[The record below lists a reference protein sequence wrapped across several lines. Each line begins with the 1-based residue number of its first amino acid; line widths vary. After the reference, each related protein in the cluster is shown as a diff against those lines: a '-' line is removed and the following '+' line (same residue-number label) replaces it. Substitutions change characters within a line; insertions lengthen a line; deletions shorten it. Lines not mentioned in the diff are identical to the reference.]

1 MSEEQNHQNLV
12 SGVHPRGEI
21 TLEAVMKDV
30 KKHPKIAEA
39 GAIGVFVGLVRERD
53 GEPSK
58 ESARTTLLE
67 LEAWEEEANNT
78 IQKIC
83 TEEGRT
89 KGILQVQIHHALGKL
104 EPQEDIVYVVVA
116 GAHRNEVFDTLRR
129 SVERYKHEAP
139 IWKKEHSSDGD
150 SRWVSTETIDGQ

>member
-1 MSEEQNHQNLV
+1 MSEERKHHNLV
-12 SGVHPRGEI
+12 SGVHPKGKI
-21 TLEAVMKDV
+21 TLEEVMKDI
-30 KKHPKIAEA
+30 KKHPRIAEA
-39 GAIGVFVGLVRERD
+39 GAIGVFVGLVREKD
-53 GEPSK
+53 SD
-58 ESARTTLLE
+58 SANEGATTTLLE
-67 LEAWEEEANNT
+67 LEAWEEEANKT

-104 EPQEDIVYVVVA
+104 GPQEDIVYVIVA

-150 SRWVSTETIDGQ
+150 SRWVSTETVED